1 METDT
6 SLVWVHETYIQVCKI
21 RPVPLYFTMI
31 WDIDLIVGMRVYNH
45 TLQINFEIH
54 SGWMIIGQLTAVW
67 ALKFGQIF
75 SCHHFIWNICE
86 SPLLKYSRRGHSCR
100 SDTSSFIWIYRKSCY
115 ASRLKELWQFFV
127 IDGIS
132 KIYLQAAR
140 KKVYP

>member
-1 METDT
+1 
-6 SLVWVHETYIQVCKI
+6 
-21 RPVPLYFTMI
+21 MI

-45 TLQINFEIH
+45 KLQINFEIH

-132 KIYLQAAR
+132 KIWWIGCVFLQWNHIWCVMMFSTISWHNFSPIL
-140 KKVYP
+140 KDSGY